1 MIQSVASL
9 IVFGLIGLVFVFIG
23 YTGIINR
30 QSDEFHNSPLNR
42 SGNSPLLNVVSS
54 SIMIAVG
61 LVIMSLGII
70 PIFT

>member
-30 QSDEFHNSPLNR
+30 QSDEFHNSPLSR